1 LEFSELKDKITE
13 SPDAERSNKWI
24 AIYISVLA
32 VLLAVG
38 GLGGTNAMKEVI
50 DANISASDTY
60 AFYQSKN
67 IRQTG
72 YRIAAEELDSLI
84 LSRPDLADTAR
95 KPIEQRIER
104 YRQRV
109 EEYESDP
116 KTGEGKKELLQKA
129 RDFEVL
135 RDTRQ
140 RQDRYFDYAEALLQI
155 AIVLASVSIVTGM
168 LGVRLLSYAMAG
180 IGVVLLFDAFTLS
193 FAIPFL

>member
-1 LEFSELKDKITE
+1 MFTGS
-13 SPDAERSNKWI
+13 R
-24 AIYISVLA
+24 
-32 VLLAVG
+32 LLALFSFLFFVLCWVVG
-38 GLGGTNAMKEVI
+38 QQP
-50 DANISASDTY
+50 ASPAST
-60 AFYQSKN
+60 AASEPQS
-67 IRQTG
+67 
-72 YRIAAEELDSLI
+72 
-84 LSRPDLADTAR
+84 LADTAR